1 MRSEGAVRHRPEGE
15 EAPAVAITSCITCP
29 SSISTITTTTRRNI
43 RAKCPDRSRVTTLTC
58 AAPAEAHPATRPGMG
73 AIFRCHRWRTIRGA
87 STRAARAHTRAPPA
101 SRRTSRTVMFL
112 WHPVVAVA
120 TPQPTPSQTPASS
133 ITPQKNPTS
142 TWNLPTRNTLP
153 ERQAFR
159 RPPAVEM
166 GTSARRRPVVA

>member
-15 EAPAVAITSCITCP
+15 EAPAVAITSCITSP
-29 SSISTITTTTRRNI
+29 SSISTTTTTRRNI
-43 RAKCPDRSRVTTLTC
+43 RAKCPDRLRVTTSTC
-58 AAPAEAHPATRPGMG
+58 AAPAEAHPVTHPGMG

-87 STRAARAHTRAPPA
+87 STRAARAHTRALPA

-112 WHPVVAVA
+112 WHPVVAAVA
-120 TPQPTPSQTPASS
+120 TAQPTPSPTPASS

-166 GTSARRRPVVA
+166 GTSARRLLVVA